1 VLVHVF
7 GVEIDL
13 DVVVEKVETDFG
25 VERVL
30 RVVVFRGD
38 AAGCYVAVGEV
49 GSQVFG
55 VDNSYFTTN
64 GLVLKSGR
72 TFVDSDFTD
81 FHAAAIIDADTAD
94 SLFDGENPIGKTIEI
109 SSIPFTVVG
118 IVDEDSKF
126 EPVINSIDEY
136 YTYYSDS
143 SASRIFVP
151 SSMWPAL
158 YSFDEPQNVAIRVSN
173 TEAMT
178 DAGKAVA
185 EIMNTNVTNSE
196 IKYQAQDLLKQ
207 AQDLQDLSSSTN
219 SQLIWIASISLL
231 VGGIGVMNIMLV
243 SVTERT
249 REIGLKKAIG
259 AKKSR
264 ILWQFLTE
272 AAVLTSLGGIVGVG
286 AGIGLAAIAAA
297 KGYRLIIVLPE
308 TMSIER
314 RNIIKAYGAELVLSD
329 GSKGMKGA
337 IAKAE
342 ELHKE
347 IADSFIPEQ
356 FENPANPAAH
366 KKTTGPEI
374 WEDTDGKVDAFVAG
388 VGTGGTIT
396 GVGEYLKSQNP
407 DVKIVAVEP
416 ETSAVLS
423 TGKAGPHKIQGI
435 GAGFIPNTLD
445 TKVYDEVIPVSNEDS
460 FEYSKYIAKEEG
472 VLVGISSGAALKAAI
487 EVAKRPEFKGKTV
500 VALLPD
506 SGDRY
511 YSTDLF
517 KD

>member
-1 VLVHVF
+1 MIENIRLSFQGIWSHKMRSFLTMLGIIIGIASIISIVSTIKGTNEQIKKNLIGSGTNTVQIQLYQGDYQYEMLYNGLPDGIPVRDETTMEKIKSVKN
-7 GVEIDL
+7 VE
-13 DVVVEKVETDFG
+13 
-25 VERVL
+25 
-30 RVVVFRGD
+30 D
-38 AAGCYVAVGEV
+38 AAFYTSRSDYNNSVYYGNNGIS

-136 YTYYSDS
+136 YTYYPDS

-286 AGIGLAAIAAA
+286 AGIGLAAIIS
-297 KGYRLIIVLPE
+297 RV
-308 TMSIER
+308 
-314 RNIIKAYGAELVLSD
+314 
-329 GSKGMKGA
+329 
-337 IAKAE
+337 
-342 ELHKE
+342 
-347 IADSFIPEQ
+347 
-356 FENPANPAAH
+356 
-366 KKTTGPEI
+366 
-374 WEDTDGKVDAFVAG
+374 
-388 VGTGGTIT
+388 
-396 GVGEYLKSQNP
+396 
-407 DVKIVAVEP
+407 
-416 ETSAVLS
+416 TSAPVAIS
-423 TGKAGPHKIQGI
+423 VPSIIIAVVFSMVIGI
-435 GAGFIPNTLD
+435 IFGLLP
-445 TKVYDEVIPVSNEDS
+445 S
-460 FEYSKYIAKEEG
+460 F
-472 VLVGISSGAALKAAI
+472 KAANLNPI
-487 EVAKRPEFKGKTV
+487 D
-500 VALLPD
+500 AL
-506 SGDRY
+506 RHE
-511 YSTDLF
+511 
-517 KD
+517 

>member
-1 VLVHVF
+1 MIENIRLSFQGIWSHKMRSFLTMLGIIIGIASIISIVSTIKGTNEQIKKNLIGSGTNTVQIQLYQGDYQYEMLYYGLPDGIPVRDETTMEKIKSVKN
-7 GVEIDL
+7 VE
-13 DVVVEKVETDFG
+13 
-25 VERVL
+25 
-30 RVVVFRGD
+30 D
-38 AAGCYVAVGEV
+38 AAFYTSRSDYNNSVYYGNNGIS

-158 YSFDEPQNVAIRVSN
+158 YSFDEPQNVSIRVSN

-185 EIMNTNVTNSE
+185 EIMNANVTNSE

-286 AGIGLAAIAAA
+286 AGIGLAE
-297 KGYRLIIVLPE
+297 IISRV
-308 TMSIER
+308 
-314 RNIIKAYGAELVLSD
+314 
-329 GSKGMKGA
+329 
-337 IAKAE
+337 
-342 ELHKE
+342 
-347 IADSFIPEQ
+347 
-356 FENPANPAAH
+356 
-366 KKTTGPEI
+366 
-374 WEDTDGKVDAFVAG
+374 
-388 VGTGGTIT
+388 
-396 GVGEYLKSQNP
+396 
-407 DVKIVAVEP
+407 
-416 ETSAVLS
+416 TSAPVAIS
-423 TGKAGPHKIQGI
+423 VPSIIIAVVFSMVIGI
-435 GAGFIPNTLD
+435 IFGLLP
-445 TKVYDEVIPVSNEDS
+445 S
-460 FEYSKYIAKEEG
+460 F
-472 VLVGISSGAALKAAI
+472 KAANLNPI
-487 EVAKRPEFKGKTV
+487 D
-500 VALLPD
+500 AL
-506 SGDRY
+506 RHE
-511 YSTDLF
+511 
-517 KD
+517 